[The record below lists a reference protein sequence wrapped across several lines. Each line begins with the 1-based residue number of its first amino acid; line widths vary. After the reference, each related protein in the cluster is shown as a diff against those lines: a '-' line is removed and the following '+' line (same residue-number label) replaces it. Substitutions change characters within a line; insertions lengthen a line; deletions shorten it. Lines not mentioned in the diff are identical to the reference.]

1 MASDEQVTLPDR
13 LLFIVSRNTAL
24 VMTARCTTEFIFS
37 SALFKTA
44 FLSLFLLCQFYSL
57 SDGGPADAIPRNDY
71 WLPNN
76 DLVLTNFNLTIP
88 RSQNTIPRNDY
99 WLPDNLVP
107 TTYNLSLLVNMERR
121 TTEGKVRIKLEVKK
135 ATDQITLHVHHRLL
149 TVLEEQVE
157 VFTSVEKIP
166 IKEQKYDEERMFYIM
181 KLSKHLPEGTK
192 LDLVMLFTGRI
203 QNGEETDAI
212 GFYTSPDDAGGL
224 VTEFVYCLNYQKDT
238 LPVGLTMP

>member
-37 SALFKTA
+37 STFFKTP

-57 SDGGPADAIPRNDY
+57 SDSGPADA
-71 WLPNN
+71 
-76 DLVLTNFNLTIP
+76 
-88 RSQNTIPRNDY
+88 IPRNDY

-121 TTEGKVRIKLEVKK
+121 TTKGKVRIKLEVKK

-157 VFTSVEKIP
+157 VFHSVEKIQ

>member
-24 VMTARCTTEFIFS
+24 VMTARCTTEFSFS
-37 SALFKTA
+37 STLFKTP

-57 SDGGPADAIPRNDY
+57 SDGGPADA
-71 WLPNN
+71 
-76 DLVLTNFNLTIP
+76 
-88 RSQNTIPRNDY
+88 IPRNDY

-157 VFTSVEKIP
+157 VFHSVEKIP

-192 LDLVMLFTGRI
+192 LDLVMSFTGKI

>member
-24 VMTARCTTEFIFS
+24 VMTARCTTEFSFS
-37 SALFKTA
+37 STLFKTP

-57 SDGGPADAIPRNDY
+57 SDGGPADA
-71 WLPNN
+71 
-76 DLVLTNFNLTIP
+76 
-88 RSQNTIPRNDY
+88 IPRNDY

-135 ATDQITLHVHHRLL
+135 ATDQIALHVHHRLL

-166 IKEQKYDEERMFYIM
+166 IKEQKYDEERMFYII

-192 LDLVMLFTGRI
+192 LDLVMPFTGRI

>member
-37 SALFKTA
+37 SALFKTP

-57 SDGGPADAIPRNDY
+57 SDGGPADA
-71 WLPNN
+71 
-76 DLVLTNFNLTIP
+76 
-88 RSQNTIPRNDY
+88 IPRNDY

-149 TVLEEQVE
+149 TVLEDQVE
-157 VFTSVEKIP
+157 VFHSVEKIQ

-203 QNGEETDAI
+203 
-212 GFYTSPDDAGGL
+212 
-224 VTEFVYCLNYQKDT
+224 
-238 LPVGLTMP
+238 

>member
-37 SALFKTA
+37 SALFKTP

-57 SDGGPADAIPRNDY
+57 SDGGPADA
-71 WLPNN
+71 
-76 DLVLTNFNLTIP
+76 
-88 RSQNTIPRNDY
+88 IPRNDY

-149 TVLEEQVE
+149 TVLEDQVE
-157 VFTSVEKIP
+157 VFHSVEKIP

-192 LDLVMLFTGRI
+192 LDLVMSFTGKI

>member
-37 SALFKTA
+37 STFFKTP

-57 SDGGPADAIPRNDY
+57 SDSGPADA
-71 WLPNN
+71 
-76 DLVLTNFNLTIP
+76 
-88 RSQNTIPRNDY
+88 IPRNDY

-157 VFTSVEKIP
+157 VFHSVEKIQ
-166 IKEQKYDEERMFYIM
+166 IKEQKYDEERMFFVM
-181 KLSKHLPEGTK
+181 KLSKHLPEGAK
-192 LDLVMLFTGRI
+192 LDLVMPFTGRI

>member
-37 SALFKTA
+37 SALFKTP

-57 SDGGPADAIPRNDY
+57 SDGGPADA
-71 WLPNN
+71 
-76 DLVLTNFNLTIP
+76 
-88 RSQNTIPRNDY
+88 IPRNDY

-157 VFTSVEKIP
+157 VFHSVEKIP

-192 LDLVMLFTGRI
+192 LDLVMSFTGKI

>member
-24 VMTARCTTEFIFS
+24 VMTARCTTEFSFS
-37 SALFKTA
+37 STLFKTP

-57 SDGGPADAIPRNDY
+57 SDGGPADA
-71 WLPNN
+71 
-76 DLVLTNFNLTIP
+76 
-88 RSQNTIPRNDY
+88 IPRNDY

-157 VFTSVEKIP
+157 VFHSVEKIQ

-192 LDLVMLFTGRI
+192 LDLVMSFTGKI

>member
-37 SALFKTA
+37 STLLKTP

-57 SDGGPADAIPRNDY
+57 SDGGPADA
-71 WLPNN
+71 
-76 DLVLTNFNLTIP
+76 
-88 RSQNTIPRNDY
+88 IPRNDY

-121 TTEGKVRIKLEVKK
+121 TTEGKVRIKVEVKK

-157 VFTSVEKIP
+157 VFHSVEKIQ

>member
-24 VMTARCTTEFIFS
+24 VMTARCTTEFSFS
-37 SALFKTA
+37 STLFKTP

-57 SDGGPADAIPRNDY
+57 SDSGPADA
-71 WLPNN
+71 
-76 DLVLTNFNLTIP
+76 
-88 RSQNTIPRNDY
+88 IPRNDY

-192 LDLVMLFTGRI
+192 LDLVMSFTGRI

>member
-24 VMTARCTTEFIFS
+24 VMTARCTTEFSFS
-37 SALFKTA
+37 STLFKTP

-57 SDGGPADAIPRNDY
+57 SDGGPADA
-71 WLPNN
+71 
-76 DLVLTNFNLTIP
+76 
-88 RSQNTIPRNDY
+88 IPRNDY

-121 TTEGKVRIKLEVKK
+121 TTEGKVWIKLEVKK

-157 VFTSVEKIP
+157 VLHSVEKIP

-192 LDLVMLFTGRI
+192 LDLVMSFTGRI

>member
-71 WLPNN
+71 WLP
-76 DLVLTNFNLTIP
+76 
-88 RSQNTIPRNDY
+88 
-99 WLPDNLVP
+99 DNLVP

-121 TTEGKVRIKLEVKK
+121 TTEGKVRINLEVKK

-157 VFTSVEKIP
+157 VFHSVEKIP

>member
-37 SALFKTA
+37 SALFKTP

-57 SDGGPADAIPRNDY
+57 SDGGPADA
-71 WLPNN
+71 
-76 DLVLTNFNLTIP
+76 
-88 RSQNTIPRNDY
+88 IPRNDY

-121 TTEGKVRIKLEVKK
+121 TTEGKVRINLEVKK

-181 KLSKHLPEGTK
+181 MLSKHLPEGTK
-192 LDLVMLFTGRI
+192 LDLVMLFTGKI

>member
-37 SALFKTA
+37 STLFKTP

-57 SDGGPADAIPRNDY
+57 SDGGPADA
-71 WLPNN
+71 
-76 DLVLTNFNLTIP
+76 
-88 RSQNTIPRNDY
+88 IPRNDY

-157 VFTSVEKIP
+157 VFHSVEKIP

-192 LDLVMLFTGRI
+192 LDLVMLFTGKI

>member
-24 VMTARCTTEFIFS
+24 VMTARCTTEFSFS
-37 SALFKTA
+37 STLFKTP

-57 SDGGPADAIPRNDY
+57 SDGGPADA
-71 WLPNN
+71 
-76 DLVLTNFNLTIP
+76 
-88 RSQNTIPRNDY
+88 IPRNDY

-157 VFTSVEKIP
+157 GFHSVEKIP
-166 IKEQKYDEERMFYIM
+166 IKEQKYDEERMFYII

-192 LDLVMLFTGRI
+192 LDLVMPFTGRI

>member
-71 WLPNN
+71 WLP
-76 DLVLTNFNLTIP
+76 
-88 RSQNTIPRNDY
+88 
-99 WLPDNLVP
+99 DNLVP

-121 TTEGKVRIKLEVKK
+121 TTEGKVRINLEVKN
-135 ATDQITLHVHHRLL
+135 ATDQITLHLHHRLL

-157 VFTSVEKIP
+157 VFHSVEKIP

-192 LDLVMLFTGRI
+192 LDLVMLFTGKI

>member
-37 SALFKTA
+37 SALFKTP

-57 SDGGPADAIPRNDY
+57 SDGGPADA
-71 WLPNN
+71 
-76 DLVLTNFNLTIP
+76 
-88 RSQNTIPRNDY
+88 IPRNDY

-121 TTEGKVRIKLEVKK
+121 TTEGKVRINLEVKK

-157 VFTSVEKIP
+157 VFHSVEKIP

-192 LDLVMLFTGRI
+192 LDLVMSFTGKI

>member
-37 SALFKTA
+37 STFFKTP

-57 SDGGPADAIPRNDY
+57 SDGGPADA
-71 WLPNN
+71 
-76 DLVLTNFNLTIP
+76 
-88 RSQNTIPRNDY
+88 IPRNDY

-135 ATDQITLHVHHRLL
+135 ATDQITLHLHHRLL

-157 VFTSVEKIP
+157 VLHSVEKIP

-192 LDLVMLFTGRI
+192 LDLVMSFTGRI

>member
-24 VMTARCTTEFIFS
+24 VMTTRCTTKFIFS
-37 SALFKTA
+37 SALFKTP

-57 SDGGPADAIPRNDY
+57 SDGGPADA
-71 WLPNN
+71 
-76 DLVLTNFNLTIP
+76 
-88 RSQNTIPRNDY
+88 IPRNDY

-121 TTEGKVRIKLEVKK
+121 TTEGKVRIKVEVKK

-157 VFTSVEKIP
+157 VLHSVEKIP

>member
-24 VMTARCTTEFIFS
+24 VMTARCTTEFSFS
-37 SALFKTA
+37 STLLKTP

-57 SDGGPADAIPRNDY
+57 SDGGPADA
-71 WLPNN
+71 
-76 DLVLTNFNLTIP
+76 
-88 RSQNTIPRNDY
+88 IPRNDY

-157 VFTSVEKIP
+157 VFHSVEKIP

-192 LDLVMLFTGRI
+192 LDLVMSFTGKI

>member
-24 VMTARCTTEFIFS
+24 VMTARCTTEFSFS
-37 SALFKTA
+37 STLFKTP

-57 SDGGPADAIPRNDY
+57 SDGGPADA
-71 WLPNN
+71 
-76 DLVLTNFNLTIP
+76 
-88 RSQNTIPRNDY
+88 IPRNDY

-157 VFTSVEKIP
+157 VFHSVEKIQ

-192 LDLVMLFTGRI
+192 LDLVMPFTGRI

>member
-24 VMTARCTTEFIFS
+24 VMTARCTTEFSFS
-37 SALFKTA
+37 STLFKTP

-57 SDGGPADAIPRNDY
+57 SDGGPADAI
-71 WLPNN
+71 L
-76 DLVLTNFNLTIP
+76 
-88 RSQNTIPRNDY
+88 RNDY

-157 VFTSVEKIP
+157 VFHSVEKIQ

-192 LDLVMLFTGRI
+192 LDLVMSFTGKI

>member
-1 MASDEQVTLPDR
+1 M
-13 LLFIVSRNTAL
+13 FIVSRNTAL

-37 SALFKTA
+37 SALFKTP

-57 SDGGPADAIPRNDY
+57 SDGGPADA
-71 WLPNN
+71 
-76 DLVLTNFNLTIP
+76 
-88 RSQNTIPRNDY
+88 IPRNDY

-121 TTEGKVRIKLEVKK
+121 TTEGKVRIKVEVKK

-157 VFTSVEKIP
+157 VFHSVEKIQ

-192 LDLVMLFTGRI
+192 LDLVMSFTGKI

>member
-37 SALFKTA
+37 SALFKTP

-57 SDGGPADAIPRNDY
+57 SDGGPADA
-71 WLPNN
+71 
-76 DLVLTNFNLTIP
+76 
-88 RSQNTIPRNDY
+88 IPRNDY

-157 VFTSVEKIP
+157 VFHSVEKIQ

-181 KLSKHLPEGTK
+181 KLSKHLPEGAK
-192 LDLVMLFTGRI
+192 LDLVMPFTGRI

>member
-37 SALFKTA
+37 STFFKTP

-57 SDGGPADAIPRNDY
+57 SDGGPADA
-71 WLPNN
+71 
-76 DLVLTNFNLTIP
+76 
-88 RSQNTIPRNDY
+88 IPRNDY

-157 VFTSVEKIP
+157 VFHSVEKIP

-192 LDLVMLFTGRI
+192 LDLVMSFTGKI

>member
-24 VMTARCTTEFIFS
+24 VMTARCTTEFSFS
-37 SALFKTA
+37 STLFKTP

-57 SDGGPADAIPRNDY
+57 SDGGPADA
-71 WLPNN
+71 
-76 DLVLTNFNLTIP
+76 
-88 RSQNTIPRNDY
+88 IPRNDY

-135 ATDQITLHVHHRLL
+135 ATDQITLHLHHRLL

-157 VFTSVEKIP
+157 VFHSVEKIQ

>member
-1 MASDEQVTLPDR
+1 MGSTQAVGIVGRHPWHGAPPFMSEYCSVITHVRASGKAYSP
-13 LLFIVSRNTAL
+13 L
-24 VMTARCTTEFIFS
+24 V
-37 SALFKTA
+37 
-44 FLSLFLLCQFYSL
+44 Q
-57 SDGGPADAIPRNDY
+57 
-71 WLPNN
+71 
-76 DLVLTNFNLTIP
+76 
-88 RSQNTIPRNDY
+88 
-99 WLPDNLVP
+99 
-107 TTYNLSLLVNMERR
+107 
-121 TTEGKVRIKLEVKK
+121 
-135 ATDQITLHVHHRLL
+135 
-149 TVLEEQVE
+149 VLEEQVE
-157 VFTSVEKIP
+157 VLHSVEKIP

>member
-24 VMTARCTTEFIFS
+24 VMTARCTTEFSFS
-37 SALFKTA
+37 STLFKTP

-57 SDGGPADAIPRNDY
+57 SDGGPADA
-71 WLPNN
+71 
-76 DLVLTNFNLTIP
+76 
-88 RSQNTIPRNDY
+88 IPRNDY

-121 TTEGKVRIKLEVKK
+121 TTEGKVWIKVEVKK

-157 VFTSVEKIP
+157 VFHSVEKIP

>member
-24 VMTARCTTEFIFS
+24 VMTARCTIEFIFS
-37 SALFKTA
+37 STFFKTP

-57 SDGGPADAIPRNDY
+57 SDGGPADA
-71 WLPNN
+71 
-76 DLVLTNFNLTIP
+76 
-88 RSQNTIPRNDY
+88 IPRNDY

-121 TTEGKVRIKLEVKK
+121 TTEGKVRIKVEVKK

-157 VFTSVEKIP
+157 VFHSEEKIP

>member
-37 SALFKTA
+37 STLFKTP

-57 SDGGPADAIPRNDY
+57 SDGGPADA
-71 WLPNN
+71 
-76 DLVLTNFNLTIP
+76 
-88 RSQNTIPRNDY
+88 IPRNDY

-157 VFTSVEKIP
+157 VFHSVEKIQ

-192 LDLVMLFTGRI
+192 LDLVMPFTGRI

>member
-71 WLPNN
+71 WLP
-76 DLVLTNFNLTIP
+76 
-88 RSQNTIPRNDY
+88 
-99 WLPDNLVP
+99 DNLVP

-149 TVLEEQVE
+149 TVLEDQVE
-157 VFTSVEKIP
+157 VFHSVEKIP

-192 LDLVMLFTGRI
+192 LDLVMSFTGKI

>member
-24 VMTARCTTEFIFS
+24 VMTARCTTEFSFS
-37 SALFKTA
+37 STLFKTP

-57 SDGGPADAIPRNDY
+57 SDGGPADA
-71 WLPNN
+71 
-76 DLVLTNFNLTIP
+76 
-88 RSQNTIPRNDY
+88 IPRNDY

-157 VFTSVEKIP
+157 VFHSVEKIP

>member
-37 SALFKTA
+37 SALFKTP

-57 SDGGPADAIPRNDY
+57 SDGGPADA
-71 WLPNN
+71 
-76 DLVLTNFNLTIP
+76 
-88 RSQNTIPRNDY
+88 IPRNDY

-157 VFTSVEKIP
+157 VFHSVEKIQ

-192 LDLVMLFTGRI
+192 LDLVMSFTGKI

>member
-37 SALFKTA
+37 STLFKTT

-57 SDGGPADAIPRNDY
+57 SDGGPADA
-71 WLPNN
+71 
-76 DLVLTNFNLTIP
+76 
-88 RSQNTIPRNDY
+88 IPRNDY

-121 TTEGKVRIKLEVKK
+121 TTEGKVRIKVEVKK

-157 VFTSVEKIP
+157 VLHSVEKIQ
-166 IKEQKYDEERMFYIM
+166 IKEQKYDEERMFYII

-192 LDLVMLFTGRI
+192 LDLVMPFTGRI

>member
-71 WLPNN
+71 WLP
-76 DLVLTNFNLTIP
+76 
-88 RSQNTIPRNDY
+88 
-99 WLPDNLVP
+99 DNLVP

-121 TTEGKVRIKLEVKK
+121 TTEGKVRINLEVKK

-192 LDLVMLFTGRI
+192 LDLVMSFTGKI

>member
-37 SALFKTA
+37 STFFKTP

-57 SDGGPADAIPRNDY
+57 SDGGPADA
-71 WLPNN
+71 
-76 DLVLTNFNLTIP
+76 
-88 RSQNTIPRNDY
+88 IPRNDY

-149 TVLEEQVE
+149 TVLEDQVE
-157 VFTSVEKIP
+157 VFHSVEKIP

>member
-24 VMTARCTTEFIFS
+24 VMTARCTTEFSFS
-37 SALFKTA
+37 STLFKTP

-57 SDGGPADAIPRNDY
+57 SDGGPADA
-71 WLPNN
+71 
-76 DLVLTNFNLTIP
+76 
-88 RSQNTIPRNDY
+88 IPRNDY

-121 TTEGKVRIKLEVKK
+121 TTEGKVRIKVEVKK

-157 VFTSVEKIP
+157 VFHSVEKIQ

-192 LDLVMLFTGRI
+192 LDLVMSFTGKI

>member
-24 VMTARCTTEFIFS
+24 VMTTRCTTEFIFS
-37 SALFKTA
+37 SALFKTP

-57 SDGGPADAIPRNDY
+57 SDGGPADA
-71 WLPNN
+71 
-76 DLVLTNFNLTIP
+76 
-88 RSQNTIPRNDY
+88 IPRNDY

-121 TTEGKVRIKLEVKK
+121 TTEGKVWIKLEVKK
-135 ATDQITLHVHHRLL
+135 ATDQITLHLHNRLL

-157 VFTSVEKIP
+157 VFHSVEKIQ

-192 LDLVMLFTGRI
+192 LDLVMSFTGRI

>member
-71 WLPNN
+71 WLP
-76 DLVLTNFNLTIP
+76 
-88 RSQNTIPRNDY
+88 
-99 WLPDNLVP
+99 DNLVP

-121 TTEGKVRIKLEVKK
+121 TTEGKVWIKVEVKK

-157 VFTSVEKIP
+157 VFHSVEKIP

-224 VTEFVYCLNYQKDT
+224 MAEY
-238 LPVGLTMP
+238 

>member
-37 SALFKTA
+37 STFFKTP

-57 SDGGPADAIPRNDY
+57 SDGGPADA
-71 WLPNN
+71 
-76 DLVLTNFNLTIP
+76 
-88 RSQNTIPRNDY
+88 IPRNDY

-149 TVLEEQVE
+149 TVLEDQVE
-157 VFTSVEKIP
+157 VFHSVEKIP

-192 LDLVMLFTGRI
+192 LDLVMSFTGKI